1 MDLSNWNVFFEQWG
15 ATIGAYGGLV
25 IIGLKTFIL
34 DPIKN
39 RKNVIDVSNIKSFVT
54 TSKEDFKQI
63 GKIVYDGYDD
73 FKTEIINSV
82 VTPLVEELKH
92 KDTQQ
97 AILNNIIITL
107 VSSINV
113 PLEMKEQT
121 FKALSQLDGV
131 NTPYLEQAIKTTQN
145 QIKAKNVEVDTN
157 AEIVEKLKVV

>member
-107 VSSINV
+107 VANVNV

-131 NTPYLEQAIKTTQN
+131 NGPYLEQAIKTTQN
-145 QIKAKNVEVDTN
+145 QIKAKNVEVNTN
-157 AEIVEKLKVV
+157 TEIVEKLKAV